1 MVNPLP
7 WLLLKIL
14 CLVFIFCNFI
24 VPSQEQFRMARDS
37 KALLAS
43 MRSNNTPRNTFRRL
57 AHHGCK
63 EYDSWLGSQRPVSQ
77 RFFAVFGGT
86 LVLHGGAS
94 LFSQHVRRILFIFIN
109 NTQTIYRRYHINIKL
124 IQNKFE
130 CSILIYLSVYR
141 SSFWNSANSLWRS
154 PYGLTSINVEAEE
167 ITLYC

>member
-1 MVNPLP
+1 
-7 WLLLKIL
+7 
-14 CLVFIFCNFI
+14 
-24 VPSQEQFRMARDS
+24 MARDS

-109 NTQTIYRRYHINIKL
+109 NTQTIYRRYRYKAHTKQIRMFNPYLFICIPFIIL
-124 IQNKFE
+124 EFSKF
-130 CSILIYLSVYR
+130 VVKV
-141 SSFWNSANSLWRS
+141 SLWPHIHQRGGRGNHFILLSCCYS
-154 PYGLTSINVEAEE
+154 PQG
-167 ITLYC
+167 CKP